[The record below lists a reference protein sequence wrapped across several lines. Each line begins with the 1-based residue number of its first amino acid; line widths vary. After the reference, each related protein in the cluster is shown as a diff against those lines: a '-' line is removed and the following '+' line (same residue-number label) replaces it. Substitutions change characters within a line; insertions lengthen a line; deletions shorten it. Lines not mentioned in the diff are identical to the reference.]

1 MNNIKLDRKQQ
12 IIFTVIFLNLAIMF
26 VYGPVHHY
34 EFVNYDDNIYVIDN
48 INVCRGLTWENVWW
62 ALTATEAGFW
72 HPLTWISLMGD
83 HELYLMNAG
92 GYHGTNVILHA
103 ISATLLFFV
112 FYRMTGALW
121 LSGCVAALFA
131 VHPLHVEPVAWIAA
145 RKDVLSTLFWMLT
158 MWAYMVYAQRPGVW
172 RYLLVFLFYG
182 LGLMSKPMVVTLP
195 AVLLLM
201 DYWPLRRFEVIPT
214 YRLIVEKTPLILL
227 SLPVIWLTFA
237 AEKNI
242 GALGSLAAFPWG
254 VRLPNALVS
263 YVLYL
268 WKTVYP
274 IGLSVY
280 YPHAGQWPL
289 WATLSA
295 VGLLASVTIFAICWR
310 KRYPYLIVGW
320 LWYLTVLLPV
330 IGLVQI
336 GSHSMA
342 DRYTYIPLIGIFV
355 MLVWGVAAV
364 WKSSRYKI
372 PIQAGLSFLL
382 IIVFVVISSFQ
393 LNHWRNGVVL
403 ARHTLDVIGKNSG
416 TFNNLGNA
424 LARRGQTDD
433 AILQYKEAL
442 QLKPDYPDALN
453 NLGNALVQKGN
464 ITGAV
469 SQYTEALRLDPG
481 NVKVHFNIAVAFA
494 ILKRDQNAV
503 SHYREVLIIKPDFV
517 EAWNNLAIIYANQ
530 GDLNNAILHF
540 RKALQIN
547 PHYKAAQDNLALAL
561 QQQRDSGH

>member
-1 MNNIKLDRKQQ
+1 MDSDFRKHTP
-12 IIFTVIFLNLAIMF
+12 IVISLLLVLAICA
-26 VYGPVHHY
+26 VYWPVAGY
-34 EFVNYDDNIYVIDN
+34 EFLNYDDDIYVTDN
-48 INVCRGLTWENVWW
+48 IRVRGGLQWENVKW
-62 ALTATEAGFW
+62 AFGAIEAGFW
-72 HPLTWISLMGD
+72 HPLTWLSLMLD
-83 HELYLMNAG
+83 HALFNLNAG
-92 GYHGTNVILHA
+92 GYHWTNVLFHMA
-103 ISATLLFFV
+103 NTLLLFFILG
-112 FYRMTGALW
+112 RMTGALW
-121 LSGCVAALFA
+121 LSGCVAVLFA
-131 VHPLHVEPVAWIAA
+131 VHPLHVESVAWIAA

-158 MWAYMVYAQRPGVW
+158 MWAYIVYAQRPGVW

-201 DYWPLRRFEVIPT
+201 DYWPLRRFEVVPT
-214 YRLIVEKTPLILL
+214 HRLIVEKAPLILL

-242 GALGSLAAFPWG
+242 GALGSLDAFPWG
-254 VRLPNALVS
+254 VRLSNALVS

-280 YPHAGQWPL
+280 YPHVGQWPL

-295 VGLLASVTIFAICWR
+295 LGLLASVTIFAICRR

-320 LWYLTVLLPV
+320 LWYLTALLPV
-330 IGLVQI
+330 IGVVQI

-364 WKSSRYKI
+364 WKSGRYNI

-442 QLKPDYPDALN
+442 QLKPDYPDARN
-453 NLGNALVQKGN
+453 NLGNALVQQGN
-464 ITGAV
+464 IIGAV

-481 NVKVHFNIAVAFA
+481 NVKAHFNIAVAFA
-494 ILKRDQNAV
+494 ILKQDQNAV
-503 SHYREVLIIKPDFV
+503 SHYRAVLIIKPDFV
-517 EAWNNLAIIYANQ
+517 EACNNLAVIYANQ

-547 PHYKAAQDNLALAL
+547 PHYKAAQDNLALGL